1 VLAIAGVISRF
12 GITGFVCREKSI
24 KQNDLIE
31 LLEELKLSHETVEGF
46 KEYVLVFDNCS
57 VHKGKMVQRKLEELK
72 EFGF

>member
-31 LLEELKLSHETVEGF
+31 LLEELKLSHETV
-46 KEYVLVFDNCS
+46 
-57 VHKGKMVQRKLEELK
+57 
-72 EFGF
+72 